1 MSTNNNKDSIDWD
14 NVIKKEAIGTDGL
27 DLGEVHEVGD
37 TYIITQKGLLNKKRY
52 HIPISSAESF
62 DGDTLRLRVSE
73 SELKGFEETA
83 GKKFEGYSSFKS
95 SDMSKE
101 LETKIPVM
109 GENLEITKNITED
122 NVNIIKEP
130 VMETKTVEIELTREM
145 VTIERRPVDINY
157 SSSDSSMPPSEKS
170 LSPIEGP
177 VESRTE
183 ISIPLKREE
192 PVVTKKPYV
201 KEEVIVKKKP
211 VTETKTITEDITHE
225 NIEYENKSN
234 KETIEGSVGKDKEN
248 NET

>member
-83 GKKFEGYSSFKS
+83 GQKFEGYSSFKS